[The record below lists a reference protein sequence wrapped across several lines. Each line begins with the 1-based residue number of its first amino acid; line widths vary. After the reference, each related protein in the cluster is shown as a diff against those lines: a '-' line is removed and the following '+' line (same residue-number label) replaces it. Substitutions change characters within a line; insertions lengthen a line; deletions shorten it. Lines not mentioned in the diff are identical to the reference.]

1 MQQLLDIADVVKSTG
16 VTTST
21 LRYYERLELIAPAGR
36 NGLRRLYEPSIVQR
50 LRVIGMLQRAG
61 MTLDEVGQF
70 LDQRR
75 RANHGWR
82 DMIHR
87 KQDELQQQLSVI
99 QAAIDGLTHTLS
111 CPHADLLDCPHVAAA
126 LDDGG
131 IWANTERR

>member
-21 LRYYERLELIAPAGR
+21 LRYYERRELIAPAGR

-61 MTLDEVGQF
+61 MSLDEIGQF
-70 LDQRR
+70 LDPRL
-75 RANHGWR
+75 RADHGWR
-82 DMIHR
+82 DMIRR
-87 KQDELQQQLSVI
+87 KQAELQQQLSAI
-99 QAAIDGLTHTLS
+99 QATLDGLTHTLS
-111 CPHADLLDCPHVAAA
+111 CPRPDLLECPHVAAA

-131 IWANTERR
+131 IWAQSQ